1 MAFRFEKG
9 KHIYFLFKGGHTVQD
24 SQLKPRYY
32 LDRHKAEIHLYRGD
46 EIVEYAPV
54 VHGRWVPLGAESDYD
69 LWFEWKCSECGEN
82 YAYDEEIIPYNFC
95 PNCGADMR
103 GGANG

>member
-9 KHIYFLFKGGHTVQD
+9 KHIYFLFKNGHTVQD

-32 LDRHKAEIHLYRGD
+32 LDRHKAEIHLPRGD

-54 VHGRWVPLGAESDYD
+54 VHGWWER
-69 LWFEWKCSECGEN
+69 GEN
-82 YAYDEEIIPYNFC
+82 RNVLCGVCKKKALEVEEGVWYVPNFC

-103 GGANG
+103 GGGEDG